1 MGFETSP
8 FGKADGTN
16 VDGTVVNHY
25 GERQVGG
32 FKGGEAPSAGA
43 EKEIS
48 VNFDGDALNFKAKV
62 PAGAIVTEIVD
73 FYTGSISAATVG
85 SLDISA
91 CDGAKANY
99 EAVVTA
105 GDLTITG
112 PTAGTAVVK
121 YLYVV

>member
-1 MGFETSP
+1 MGFESNT
-8 FGKADGTN
+8 GLGVN
-16 VDGTVVNHY
+16 NHY

-48 VNFDGDALNFKAKV
+48 VNFDGDSTGVKV
-62 PAGAIVTEIVD
+62 QVPLGAIVTEIVD
-73 FYTGSISAATVG
+73 FFTGTISAATVG
-85 SLDISA
+85 AQDISA
-91 CDGAKANY
+91 ANGAVANY
-99 EAVVTA
+99 VTITTA
-105 GDLTITG
+105 ADLTITG

>member
-8 FGKADGTN
+8 FGKADGSN

-25 GERQVGG
+25 GEREVGG

-48 VNFDGDALNFKAKV
+48 VNFDGSSTGVKVKV
-62 PAGAIVTEIVD
+62 PLGAIVTEIVD
-73 FYTGSISAATVG
+73 FFTGSISAATVG
-85 SLDISA
+85 AQDISA
-91 CDGAKANY
+91 ANGAVANY
-99 EAVVTA
+99 VTVTTA
-105 GDLTITG
+105 ADLTVTG

>member
-1 MGFETSP
+1 MGFESNT
-8 FGKADGTN
+8 GLGVN
-16 VDGTVVNHY
+16 NHY
-25 GERQVGG
+25 GARNTGG

-48 VNFDGDALNFKAKV
+48 VNFDGDDTGVKVKV

-73 FYTGSISAATVG
+73 FSLTGTISAATVG
-85 SLDISA
+85 AQDISA
-91 CDGAKANY
+91 ANGAVANY
-99 EAVVTA
+99 VTVSA
-105 GDLTITG
+105 TADLTITG

>member
-1 MGFETSP
+1 MGFESNT
-8 FGKADGTN
+8 GLGVA
-16 VDGTVVNHY
+16 NHY
-25 GERQVGG
+25 GARSTGG

-48 VNFDGDALNFKAKV
+48 VNFDGDALDVKSSI

-73 FYTGSISAATVG
+73 FFTGTISAATVG
-85 SLDISA
+85 ALDISA
-91 CDGAKANY
+91 ANGAVANY
-99 EAVVTA
+99 ATVVTA

-121 YLYVV
+121 YLYVVQ

>member
-1 MGFETSP
+1 MGFESNT
-8 FGKADGTN
+8 GLGVN
-16 VDGTVVNHY
+16 NHY
-25 GERQVGG
+25 GARNTGG

-48 VNFDGDALNFKAKV
+48 VNFDGDDTGVKVKV

-73 FYTGSISAATVG
+73 FFTGTISAATVG
-85 SLDISA
+85 SDNIA
-91 CDGAKANY
+91 AANGAVANY
-99 EAVVTA
+99 VTVSA
-105 GDLTITG
+105 TADLTITG